1 MTIYRREGK
10 FVRLPVSFVE
20 RMAELSN
27 YSVVMYLAIRLRA
40 GIHSETVP
48 ASFAADFHGKGLL
61 ELTGL
66 SRSRAYLALKEL
78 QKFGLIQ
85 KTSAGIEIKMSNESI
100 QPSPAGGTE
109 NPAGGTEKYT
119 YSPAGGTKNPAG
131 GTNRPAGG
139 TNRPAGGIPSS
150 INLSENENEKES
162 AGASSRHPLEC
173 NEIKSYTSSPSPRD
187 FLVWYSN
194 QYETRIGQPYQIAW
208 KKDSAIVSRL
218 METYGPEVLGEMAEE
233 LLTTGDEWIREKM
246 GRSIQALV
254 KFSAKWS
261 ELVQSKR
268 NKKAAAERNGNGTY
282 TDREKRIRRE
292 RVQKEIQAL
301 EEKYGPE
308 RAKLLHADRYDFAAS
323 LE

>member
-1 MTIYRREGK
+1 MTNSRREGK

-20 RMAELSN
+20 RMAELSKN
-27 YSVVMYLAIRLRA
+27 SVALYIAIRLRA
-40 GIHSETVP
+40 GIHSETIP
-48 ASFAADFHGKGLL
+48 ASFAEDCHGKGLL
-61 ELTGL
+61 ELAGM
-66 SRSRAYLALKEL
+66 SRSRAYISLQEL
-78 QKFGLIQ
+78 EKFGLIH
-85 KTSAGIEIKMSNESI
+85 KTSRGIEIKMSNESI
-100 QPSPAGGTE
+100 QP
-109 NPAGGTEKYT
+109 NPI
-119 YSPAGGTKNPAG
+119 S
-131 GTNRPAGG
+131 GTNRPGSG
-139 TNRPAGGIPSS
+139 TNRPGSGTNRPISGIPSS

-194 QYETRIGQPYQIAW
+194 QYETRIGQPYQISW

-308 RAKLLHADRYDFAAS
+308 RAKLLHADRYDFAES